1 MFQRRKSLYDHLID
15 FVIEPGYYLEIN
27 EKLSTFK
34 KLRRFLENV
43 IVTHCRCNFVST
55 WNIFYFLSF
64 FFLFYSLAS
73 TSSVD
78 IQSCVKDFADFD
90 VRSLS
95 DRIWLFCS
103 ALRTWEN
110 DIEPL
115 PKRTLAVKR
124 NVGACSK
131 SSLVARKEQVQRP
144 TRCSHSS
151 PHWKVLRRPSSNRG
165 STFLWSSIEVQRHCS
180 YRCIILTVIFNVMS
194 GVKFESYKSQGAW
207 SHSEG
212 H

>member
-1 MFQRRKSLYDHLID
+1 MQFRID
-15 FVIEPGYYLEIN
+15 VEYL
-27 EKLSTFK
+27 
-34 KLRRFLENV
+34 
-43 IVTHCRCNFVST
+43 
-55 WNIFYFLSF
+55 FLSF
-64 FFLFYSLAS
+64 LLFLFYSLAS